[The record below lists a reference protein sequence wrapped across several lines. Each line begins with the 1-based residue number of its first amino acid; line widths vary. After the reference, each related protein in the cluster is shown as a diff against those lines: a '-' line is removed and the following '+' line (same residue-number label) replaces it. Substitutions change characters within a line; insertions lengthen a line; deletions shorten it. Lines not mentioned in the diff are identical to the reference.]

1 MNHNQNSGTVQ
12 RHKEHSPMKQHDHH
26 KQTDRHHEK
35 TGHGG
40 HHDSGDGQMMHH
52 HGDFKKRFFL
62 SLILTLPIFFLSS
75 MTTMLT
81 GIEISFP
88 GADWLLFL
96 LSTIIFF
103 YGGWPFLTGMMTEV
117 KAKNP
122 AMMTLISLAI
132 VVAYLYSTAILFFSS
147 GMNYFWELATLID
160 IMLLGHWIEM
170 RAVMKA
176 GDALQKMAEL
186 LPGDAHLV
194 TEQDEIKDV
203 PLQEIQKGQIVL
215 VKEGEKMPADGRIV
229 RGSTHVNEAMLTG
242 ESKAVAKEVGSD
254 VIAGSIN
261 GNQAVRVEVTATGED
276 SYLSQVIKLVSDAQK
291 EKSRTETL
299 SDKAAKLLFYVALAA
314 GIITFIV
321 WFWLSA
327 DWSEAINRAVTVL
340 IIACPHALGLAI
352 PLVVARSTS
361 LSAKNGL
368 LIRRRMALEDARLID
383 TVAFD
388 KTGTLTE
395 GEFKLTDI
403 VVETGTEDELLQIFA
418 ALENQMSHPIAI
430 SIVQE
435 AKSRALTFQN
445 ADQVTA
451 ISGVGLEG
459 KVGGAT
465 YKIVNTR
472 YLRQHWPN
480 LDLAKADQFAGEGK
494 TVSFLLKE
502 NQLIGYVAIADEVRE
517 TAKET
522 INGLHK
528 LHKKAMM
535 LTGDSR
541 QVADKVGAILGI
553 DYVEAELLPQDKAK
567 TIQKYQHQKETV
579 MMVGDGVNDSPALAT
594 AKVGVAIGAGTDV
607 AMETADVILS
617 KSNPKDVLYLI
628 RLSKETY
635 RKMIQNLWWAAGYNI
650 LAIPL
655 AAGVLAPIGLILSPA
670 LGAVL
675 MSLSTIIVAIN
686 AQLMKVK

>member
-1 MNHNQNSGTVQ
+1 MNENQHSGSTHQ
-12 RHKEHSPMKQHDHH
+12 HEDHTSIKQQGHQNMSERHQ
-26 KQTDRHHEK
+26 
-35 TGHGG
+35 HGG
-40 HHDSGDGQMMHH
+40 HHDSGADHMAHH
-52 HGDFKKRFFL
+52 HGDFKKRFFI
-62 SLILTLPIFFLSS
+62 SLILTVPIFFLSS

-81 GIEISFP
+81 GIEIDFP
-88 GADWLLFL
+88 GADWLLFI
-96 LSTIIFF
+96 LSTVIFF
-103 YGGWPFLTGMMTEV
+103 YGGWPFLAGMMTEV
-117 KAKNP
+117 KTKNP

-132 VVAYLYSTAILFFSS
+132 VVAYLYSTAILFFST

-186 LPGDAHLV
+186 LPGDAHLI
-194 TEQDEIKDV
+194 TEQDEIEDV
-203 PLQEIQKGQIVL
+203 PLQEIKKGQIVL
-215 VKEGEKMPADGRIV
+215 VKEGEKIPADGRIV
-229 RGSTHVNEAMLTG
+229 RGSTHINEAMLTG
-242 ESKAVAKEVGSD
+242 ESKAVAKEVGSE

-261 GNQAVRVEVTATGED
+261 GNQVVRVEVTATGED

-314 GIITFIV
+314 GVLTFAI
-321 WFWLSA
+321 WFWLSS
-327 DWSEAINRAVTVL
+327 DWSEAVNRAVTVL

-352 PLVVARSTS
+352 PLVVAKSTS
-361 LSAKNGL
+361 LSAQNGL

-403 VVETGTEDELLQIFA
+403 VAETGTEDELIQIFA
-418 ALENQMSHPIAI
+418 ALENQMSHPIAT

-435 AKSRALTFQN
+435 AKSRALPFQN

-459 KVGGAT
+459 KVSGDM

-472 YLRQHWPN
+472 YLRQHMSN
-480 LDLAKADQFAGEGK
+480 LDLTKAEQFAGEGK
-494 TVSFLLKE
+494 TVSFLLR
-502 NQLIGYVAIADEVRE
+502 NDQMIGYVAIADEVRE
-517 TAKET
+517 TAKQT
-522 INGLHK
+522 ISGLHK

-541 QVADKVGAILGI
+541 KVADKVGAILGI
-553 DYVEAELLPQDKAK
+553 DYVEAELLPQDKAQ
-567 TIQKYQHQKETV
+567 TIQKYQRQNETV

-655 AAGVLAPIGLILSPA
+655 AAGVLAPMGLILSPA
-670 LGAVL
+670 VGAVL
-675 MSLSTIIVAIN
+675 MSLSTVIVAIN
-686 AQLMKVK
+686 AQLMKVQ